1 MVFRYRVDGWTNNS
15 LRNSPMSEQREK
27 ILACACELYLA
38 DGLDGFSM
46 RKLARSLGVTAPA
59 LYRHYESKERV
70 LFAVVG
76 EGYRQLIQ
84 YLYRALE
91 APTPEE
97 RFRLADDGYLEF
109 ALRHPRY
116 YEVLFTG
123 LGTLGEDQVPKEV
136 AAQGCAVGQFWN
148 DRVRECIEAGLLREG
163 EGEAIG
169 MTLWGHAHGLI
180 SLYLKGMLQMS
191 ETEFR
196 SLHRRS
202 SARVLIGLGTE
213 SYGKRLRETLAG
225 EAADVHKDALRGT
238 PAGLPA

>member
-1 MVFRYRVDGWTNNS
+1 
-15 LRNSPMSEQREK
+15 MSEQQEK

-70 LFAVVG
+70 LFDVVG

-84 YLYRALE
+84 YLYRALQ

-97 RFRLADDGYLEF
+97 RFRLAGDGYLEF

-116 YEVLFTG
+116 YEVLFMG
-123 LGTLGEDQVPKEV
+123 LGMLSEDQVPKEV

-148 DRVRECIEAGLLREG
+148 DRVRECVEAGLLRKG
-163 EGEAIG
+163 DPEAIG
-169 MTLWGHAHGLI
+169 MSLWAHAHGLI
-180 SLYLKGMLQMS
+180 SLYLKGMLRVP
-191 ETEFR
+191 EGEFR
-196 SLHRRS
+196 RLYRHS
-202 SARVLIGLGTE
+202 SARVLIGLGTK
-213 SYGKRLRETLAG
+213 SYGERLIEALAG
-225 EAADVHKDALRGT
+225 EAADVQAGALRDA
-238 PAGLPA
+238 PAGLST